1 MLYGFTYNGQHSS
14 DIGLIMRSR
23 NRALLPVARDTFKEI
38 PGREGSYLFPGTFQD
53 RFIQLDCWLRE
64 ASLIA
69 LKVKARQIAAWL
81 HTADWAPLTFDDEPD
96 KYYRAKI
103 ADQVDLTQIAGLGRF
118 AVSFRCLPLAYGT
131 EVTEIFVNDLVV
143 VNNLGTCEALPV
155 FTVTFTDTAAEWKVQ
170 QGSRYIRVV
179 RAFTAGDILTVNC
192 ETGAVLVNGVRAL
205 ANLDWQNSKFFTL
218 TPGVSGLQITP
229 ALVCT
234 ATVTIT
240 PRWL

>member
-1 MLYGFTYNGQHSS
+1 MLHGFTYNGQHSS
-14 DIGLIMRSR
+14 NFGLIMRSR
-23 NRALLPVARDTFKEI
+23 NRALLPAAGDTFKEI

-69 LKVKARQIAAWL
+69 LKAKARQIAAWL
-81 HTADWAPLTFDDEPD
+81 RTADWAPLTFDDEPD

-131 EVTEIFVNDLVV
+131 EVTEIFVNDLAV

-155 FTVTFTDTAAEWKVQ
+155 FTVTFMAAAGEWTVTLGTK
-170 QGSRYIRVV
+170 YIRVIHD
-179 RAFTAGDILTVNC
+179 FEAGDTLEVNC
-192 ETGAVLVNGVRAL
+192 DTGAVLINGFRAL
-205 ANLDWQNSKFFTL
+205 NKLDWQNSQFFSL
-218 TPGVSGLQITP
+218 SPGESIIDLLPTGKCVAS
-229 ALVCT
+229 VMF
-234 ATVTIT
+234 T